1 MVAAR
6 KDRPGAQR
14 RDRRPQAVR
23 RGDLPKGRR
32 LSRKCVAVGPVQRR
46 FVSTGSTAVPMS
58 LPCGPVTG
66 RPFAAGWSRA
76 GAFSPGEPVLTA
88 KRRAS
93 RNKASMPAPELALD

>member
-14 RDRRPQAVR
+14 RDLRPQAVR

-32 LSRKCVAVGPVQRR
+32 LSRKCVAGPVQRR
-46 FVSTGSTAVPMS
+46 FFSTGSTAVPMS

-66 RPFAAGWSRA
+66 RQFAAGWSRA
-76 GAFSPGEPVLTA
+76 GVFPL
-88 KRRAS
+88 AS
-93 RNKASMPAPELALD
+93 LF

>member
-14 RDRRPQAVR
+14 RDLRPQAVR

-32 LSRKCVAVGPVQRR
+32 LSRKCVAAGPVQRR
-46 FVSTGSTAVPMS
+46 FFSTGSTAVPIS

-66 RPFAAGWSRA
+66 RPFAGGGRGQGSFA
-76 GAFSPGEPVLTA
+76 L
-88 KRRAS
+88 AS
-93 RNKASMPAPELALD
+93 LF